1 LTRER
6 ENMQD
11 MAAKTPT
18 PTTAQMAAVLRKVD
32 RAAAAHEKTR
42 QRLEE
47 AVAEAR
53 DLGCSLTV
61 VAEHARYSR
70 EWVRKATARVTDD
83 RGSTPEGD
91 DEVRHVP
98 E

>member
-1 LTRER
+1 
-6 ENMQD
+6 MQD
-11 MAAKTPT
+11 MAANSPT

-53 DLGCSLTV
+53 AFGCSLTV
-61 VAEHARYSR
+61 VSEHARYSR
-70 EWVRKATARVTDD
+70 EWVRKATARINGEQGTAPQVGDEID
-83 RGSTPEGD
+83 HAPE
-91 DEVRHVP
+91 
-98 E
+98 

>member
-1 LTRER
+1 
-6 ENMQD
+6 MQD

-42 QRLEE
+42 HRLEE

-53 DLGCSLTV
+53 DIGYSLTV

-70 EWVRKATARVTDD
+70 EWVRKATARINSEQGPALQV
-83 RGSTPEGD
+83 G
-91 DEVRHVP
+91 DEVDHAT

>member
-1 LTRER
+1 
-6 ENMQD
+6 

-42 QRLEE
+42 QRLED

-53 DLGCSLTV
+53 DVGCSLTV
-61 VAEHARYSR
+61 VAEHAGYSR
-70 EWVRKATARVTDD
+70 EWVRKATARVNDE
-83 RGSTPEGD
+83 RGSVTGEN
-91 DEVRHVP
+91 DELSHTS